1 MLPASVQV
9 FLVGLPPDA
18 LDAASSGA
26 TYLRPAGAASSPRDA
41 VAVLEKIRPELT
53 IVDLDL
59 DERTVAALPSLQA
72 AAPDSRII
80 AITDAADPVRHAA
93 ALYAGAR
100 GLILKHRISDLLPRA
115 VPKVLAGELW
125 FERQLVAS
133 ALHAVLAA
141 RRKLEG
147 QGERHAWLPPRRR
160 DMLALSGEGL
170 TDDEIAARLS
180 LPPGVVRS
188 QIAALGKKLGL
199 ASRLELVAY
208 AHQAGAVSGR
218 LPGA

>member
-1 MLPASVQV
+1 MAPVPV
-9 FLVGLPPDA
+9 FLVGHPLDA
-18 LDAASSGA
+18 LTTALGGASE
-26 TYLRPAGAASSPRDA
+26 LRSAGAAPSSREAIALLKEVRPA
-41 VAVLEKIRPELT
+41 VTV
-53 IVDLDL
+53 VDLDVR
-59 DERTVAALPSLQA
+59 ESSVAALPSLQA
-72 AAPDSRII
+72 AAPDSRML

-100 GLILKHRISDLLPRA
+100 GVVRKHQIVDLLPRA
-115 VPKVLAGELW
+115 VPKILAGELW

-141 RRKLEG
+141 KRRLEG
-147 QGERHAWLPPRRR
+147 QGERRAWLPPRRR

-188 QIAALGKKLGL
+188 QIAALAKKLGL
-199 ASRLELVAY
+199 ANRLELVAY

-218 LPGA
+218 PPGT